1 MPSSLE
7 PERRLVEVLGDLA
20 VSMQS
25 LTSSDDVLK
34 AIVDAS
40 VHLVPGAR
48 WAGVS
53 LVKRKRVEPA
63 MPTDDIVA
71 TLDRLQTES
80 GDGPLFTVIREHKTV
95 VIDDLAVD
103 GQWPIFVPTALKL
116 GVHSM
121 LCFRLFVT
129 GENLGALTLYGAEP
143 RAFTDDS
150 VAIGEVLAQHAAV
163 ALAGSS
169 ATEQMQSAIASRD
182 LIGQAKGILMQRD
195 RLTGLQAFA
204 ALTKASQETN
214 LKLVDV
220 ARWLVDQHEASLP
233 DK

>member
-1 MPSSLE
+1 MPESLE
-7 PERRLVEVLGDLA
+7 PERRLAELLGDFA
-20 VSMQS
+20 IDMQS
-25 LTSSDDVLK
+25 MNNPESVLK

-40 VHLVPGAR
+40 VDLVPGAR

-53 LVKRKRVEPA
+53 LVKRRRVEPA
-63 MPTDDIVA
+63 MMTDDVVA
-71 TLDRLQTES
+71 TLDRIQAES

-103 GQWPIFVPTALKL
+103 GQWPTFVPRAIEF

-129 GENLGALTLYGAEP
+129 GENLGALTLYGDRP
-143 RAFTDDS
+143 RAFTDES
-150 VAIGEVLAQHAAV
+150 VGIGEIVAQHAAV
-163 ALAGSS
+163 ALAGSN
-169 ATEQMQSAIASRD
+169 AQEQLQSALASRD
-182 LIGQAKGILMQRD
+182 VIGQAKGILMQRD
-195 RLTGLQAFA
+195 GLTGLQAFG

-220 ARWLVDQHEASLP
+220 ARWLVDQHEGTLP
-233 DK
+233 EA